1 MTDKELTI
9 REYIVKI
16 QNELFAC
23 GDMLEAVI
31 ASKKAVELSALYS
44 RVVRLLCEDEIVY
57 KKKLEEIHLANS
69 DKSASYAKIRAEA
82 TSEFAKWR
90 ETDANL
96 RAIQEMNRSLKR
108 FQQADREDFFNQR
121 NV

>member
-1 MTDKELTI
+1 MPDKELTI

-23 GDMLEAVI
+23 GDMLEPVV

-44 RVVRLLCEDEIVY
+44 RVVRLLCEDEIAY

-108 FQQADREDFFNQR
+108 FQQADREDFWNNKQ
-121 NV
+121 

>member
-1 MTDKELTI
+1 MAETI
-9 REYIVKI
+9 RQEIIDI
-16 QNELFAC
+16 QNELFEV
-23 GDMLEAVI
+23 GDLLEPVV
-31 ASKKAVELSALYS
+31 ASVKGVKLSALYS
-44 RVVRLLCEDEIVY
+44 RAIRLLCEREIIY

-82 TSEFAKWR
+82 TSEFADWR

-96 RAIQEMNRSLKR
+96 RAIQEMNRSLRR
-108 FQQADREDFFNQR
+108 FETASRDDYWNNK